1 MKSGPI
7 IYSLMTLR
15 TLTCG
20 QLKTPKACRS
30 HRLPCFDWLIYLSES
45 QTEPSSDAVS
55 NMTSQSTDVA

>member
-7 IYSLMTLR
+7 IYSAMTLR

-20 QLKTPKACRS
+20 QPKSPKACRS

-45 QTEPSSDAVS
+45 QTEPSSDAAS
-55 NMTSQSTDVA
+55 NITDRSLQT